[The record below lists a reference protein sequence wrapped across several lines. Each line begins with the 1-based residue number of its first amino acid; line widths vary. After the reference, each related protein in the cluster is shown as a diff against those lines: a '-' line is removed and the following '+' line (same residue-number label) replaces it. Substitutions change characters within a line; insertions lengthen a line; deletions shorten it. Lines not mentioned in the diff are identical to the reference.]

1 MSATQLRWFAA
12 LLWSPW
18 KMQKTSVHVTSES
31 GKIQQDN
38 KHNKWKHHEILGTN
52 DFIILTTY
60 LKGPSKLLGKNEK
73 AMRRATLSH
82 PEAMSACARGQQ
94 WVWVPGGPI
103 CGFVWTSK
111 RRITNY
117 VTTLWLIHNH
127 LIYFKGIIWHDEFW
141 CSMLCVLFSILLTCV
156 LPSEIKLAGLYFLDS
171 KLQIPGEFGDSPGFW
186 GICLG
191 NPCWNT
197 CQRWSKNVDPKGS
210 GKGNTSVDAGDGWIL
225 LVDLIL

>member
-117 VTTLWLIHNH
+117 VTTLWLIH
-127 LIYFKGIIWHDEFW
+127 IWFISRASFDMMSFDVP
-141 CSMLCVLFSILLTCV
+141 CCVFCFPFYWHV
-156 LPSEIKLAGLYFLDS
+156 FYQVKLNWQSCTF
-171 KLQIPGEFGDSPGFW
+171 
-186 GICLG
+186 
-191 NPCWNT
+191 
-197 CQRWSKNVDPKGS
+197 
-210 GKGNTSVDAGDGWIL
+210 WIL
-225 LVDLIL
+225 SFKFRGNLVIPPASEEFALGILAETRAKGDRKMWIQRDQGRVTLRWMLVMAEFF